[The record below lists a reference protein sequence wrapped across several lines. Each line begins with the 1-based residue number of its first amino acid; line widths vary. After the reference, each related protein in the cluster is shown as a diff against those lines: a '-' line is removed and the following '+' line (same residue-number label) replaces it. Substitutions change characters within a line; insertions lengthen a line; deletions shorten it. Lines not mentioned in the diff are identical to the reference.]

1 MPISPGGHVRG
12 GMFCVAA
19 YVPAV
24 QYQTGKPFD
33 YVVPGAGIYR
43 LAWRCLFLFLTMFL
57 MTTCP

>member
-1 MPISPGGHVRG
+1 
-12 GMFCVAA
+12 MFCVAA